1 MKRTMNTRKLVYI
14 GLLAAVATV
23 LMYLELPLTFLFMPP
38 FLKLDISGVP
48 TLIGTFLFGPAAGI
62 FITLVKDLI
71 HLLSSQTGGVGE
83 LSDFLIYVAFSL
95 SAGFLY
101 RFHKTKKG
109 ALLACLTGTVVVTL
123 VGALTN
129 LFLIIPFYSKVMP
142 IDAIVSAC
150 NAVNPMIDSI
160 NAYILFGA
168 MPFNLIKGLIISA
181 LTFLTYKKLSRLMKE
196 PVPASIP
203 QQEKAVED
211 TQEQAK

>member
-1 MKRTMNTRKLVYI
+1 MKKRMNTKKLVYI
-14 GLLAAVATV
+14 GLLAAVATA

-48 TLIGTFLFGPAAGI
+48 TLIGTFMFGPAAGI
-62 FITLVKDLI
+62 FISLVKDLI

-83 LSDFLIYVAFSL
+83 LSDFLIYTAFSL

-101 RFHKTKKG
+101 RYHKSKKG
-109 ALLACLTGTVVVTL
+109 ALLACLSGTAAVTV

-129 LFLIIPFYSKVMP
+129 RFLIIPFYSKLMP

-160 NAYILFGA
+160 DGYILFLS
-168 MPFNLIKGLIISA
+168 LIHIF
-181 LTFLTYKKLSRLMKE
+181 TRQMNFFSRQRCRYRMMRIMVNTTSWKMAWGFY
-196 PVPASIP
+196 PC
-203 QQEKAVED
+203 
-211 TQEQAK
+211 

>member
-1 MKRTMNTRKLVYI
+1 MKNRMNTKKLVYI

-48 TLIGTFLFGPAAGI
+48 TLIGTFMFGPAAGI

-83 LSDFLIYVAFSL
+83 LSDFLIYAAFSL
-95 SAGFLY
+95 GAGLLY
-101 RFHKTKKG
+101 RYHKSKKG
-109 ALLACLTGTVVVTL
+109 ALAACLTGTAAVT
-123 VGALTN
+123 VIGALTN
-129 LFLIIPFYSKVMP
+129 KYLIIPFYSKLMP

-150 NAVNPMIDSI
+150 NEVNPLIDSI
-160 NAYILFGA
+160 DAYILFGA

-181 LTFLTYKKLSRLMKE
+181 LTFLVYKKLSHLMKDSLMAPE
-196 PVPASIP
+196 ERKSA
-203 QQEKAVED
+203 
-211 TQEQAK
+211 TAKE

>member
-1 MKRTMNTRKLVYI
+1 MKKMNTRKMVYI

-48 TLIGTFLFGPAAGI
+48 TLIGTFMFGPAAGI

-71 HLLSSQTGGVGE
+71 HSLSSQTGGVGE
-83 LSDFLIYVAFSL
+83 LSDFLIYAAFSL

-101 RFHKTKKG
+101 RFRKSKKG
-109 ALLACLTGTVVVTL
+109 ALMGCLAGTVAVTL

-129 LFLIIPFYSKVMP
+129 RFLIIPFYSKIMP

-181 LTFLTYKKLSRLMKE
+181 LTFLLYKKLSHLMKDSLLPE
-196 PVPASIP
+196 NKKISVSSPGDQV
-203 QQEKAVED
+203 Q
-211 TQEQAK
+211 